1 MDQFVYGYLS
11 GMAGIIV
18 SHPFDT
24 LKTNIQENKPIPRT
38 LRGLYSGIGPPMI
51 GVGLEKSVVFGVYY
65 NTIKYTDSPFIS
77 GALSGLSASF
87 VVTPF
92 ERIKILLQT
101 SQKIERSMFHRSFLF
116 QGLSATLYR
125 ETPGFGIYFSTYQYL
140 KDTYLTYKN
149 ETRETEHIL
158 SQDMAE
164 SFHESCILH
173 AENTGVYNY
182 FCLQHNCCFDECT
195 TEINKHFCWQHNCCS
210 DECTTKVNK
219 QDIVVPETELLPLE
233 SFTFGA
239 IAGAFS
245 WVFIYPQDRIKTHLQ
260 SIKDRK
266 VGFMEGF
273 REVLKNGGYR
283 GLYRGF
289 HFALMRAMP
298 LHATVFATMDLCQ
311 KYIKL

>member
-1 MDQFVYGYLS
+1 MDQFIYGYLS

-140 KDTYLTYKN
+140 KDTYLNSTQIILYAEKS
-149 ETRETEHIL
+149 EVPVDGDYCVKHDCIWRECKCHEVMQKRLDTVL
-158 SQDMAE
+158 AE
-164 SFHESCILH
+164 
-173 AENTGVYNY
+173 
-182 FCLQHNCCFDECT
+182 
-195 TEINKHFCWQHNCCS
+195 
-210 DECTTKVNK
+210 VNK
-219 QDIVVPETELLPLE
+219 QDIIVPAELLPFE

-245 WVFIYPQDRIKTHLQ
+245 WIFIYPQDRIKTHLQ

>member
-1 MDQFVYGYLS
+1 
-11 GMAGIIV
+11 MAGILA

-24 LKTNIQENKPIPRT
+24 IKTNIQENKSIPRT
-38 LRGLYSGIGPPMI
+38 LRGLYRGIVPPLV

-65 NTIKYTDSPFIS
+65 NTIQYTDSPFIS

-101 SQKIERSMFHRSFLF
+101 NQKIERSMFHRSFIF

-125 ETPGFGIYFSTYQYL
+125 ETPGFGIYFSTYQLL
-140 KDTYLTYKN
+140 KQRN
-149 ETRETEHIL
+149 W
-158 SQDMAE
+158 SA
-164 SFHESCILH
+164 SC
-173 AENTGVYNY
+173 
-182 FCLQHNCCFDECT
+182 D
-195 TEINKHFCWQHNCCS
+195 
-210 DECTTKVNK
+210 
-219 QDIVVPETELLPLE
+219 ETELLPFE

-245 WVFIYPQDRIKTHLQ
+245 WIFIYPQDRIKTHLQ

-266 VGFMEGF
+266 VGFKEGF
-273 REVLKNGGYR
+273 NEVLKNGGYR

-298 LHATVFATMDLCQ
+298 LHATVFATMELCQ
-311 KYIKL
+311 KYISI

>member
-1 MDQFVYGYLS
+1 MDQFIYGYLS

-101 SQKIERSMFHRSFLF
+101 SQKIERSMFRRSFLF

-140 KDTYLTYKN
+140 KDTYLRNNSIQIIQYAEKSEVPVGDDYCVKHDCIWRECKCN
-149 ETRETEHIL
+149 EVMQKRL
-158 SQDMAE
+158 DNVLARVLAE
-164 SFHESCILH
+164 
-173 AENTGVYNY
+173 
-182 FCLQHNCCFDECT
+182 
-195 TEINKHFCWQHNCCS
+195 
-210 DECTTKVNK
+210 VNK
-219 QDIVVPETELLPLE
+219 QDIVVPETELLPFE

-289 HFALMRAMP
+289 HFALMRAIP